1 MNADE
6 NLHQQKIRD
15 AGEQAGRVLGEF
27 ISIAEDFS
35 KRFEREFSAKGNSCQ
50 RKTDHHSS
58 HNDSCVDAGV
68 DPGSSQVQ
76 GSEPVKTDYK
86 SSDNPS
92 DPNNNQHSGESNPYY
107 NAGEFLR
114 QLREN
119 AGETIDGFSRSP
131 NGQDADHQANSV
143 EAGHDRFPDEWLH
156 QISALLTQNDPLE
169 FIKKL
174 SQLYESETS
183 AETADSKPDNT
194 TALADGVADQRK
206 HRLNSIFSDEQFQNL
221 TDKQFEELS
230 GFVESSYQ
238 TGLKLIRNQ

>member
-50 RKTDHHSS
+50 RKTDYHSS
-58 HNDSCVDAGV
+58 YNDSCVDPV
-68 DPGSSQVQ
+68 SSQVQ

-92 DPNNNQHSGESNPYY
+92 DPNNNQHGGESNPYY

-119 AGETIDGFSRSP
+119 AGERIDGFSRSP

-143 EAGHDRFPDEWLH
+143 EAGHDRFPDEWLL
-156 QISALLTQNDPLE
+156 QISALLKQNDPLE

-183 AETADSKPDNT
+183 AETAESKPDNT
-194 TALADGVADQRK
+194 TAQTDGVADQRK
-206 HRLNSIFSDEQFQNL
+206 RRLNSIFSDEQFQDL